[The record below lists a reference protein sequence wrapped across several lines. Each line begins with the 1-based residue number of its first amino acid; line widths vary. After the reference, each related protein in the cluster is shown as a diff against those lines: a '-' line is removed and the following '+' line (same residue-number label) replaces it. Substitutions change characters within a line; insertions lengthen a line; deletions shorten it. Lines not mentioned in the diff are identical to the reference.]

1 MTRSTWR
8 AALLLVA
15 TFAAGA
21 LAGSAAMAIAER
33 SGHFRTGSRGA
44 RGPNMEAYVEHLSG
58 ELSLNRTQKDSVRNI
73 LLHYKPAMDSVW
85 DQVGPRLETLR
96 TRIRS
101 EIRDVLTPEQQQRY
115 TDLIAR
121 LDSERRRMGR

>member
-1 MTRSTWR
+1 MTRSTWGA
-8 AALLLVA
+8 AALLIA

-21 LAGSAAMAIAER
+21 LAGGGAMAFAER
-33 SGHFRTGSRGA
+33 SGHFRTASRGP
-44 RGPNMEAYVEHLSG
+44 RGPNMDGYVEHLSG
-58 ELSLNRTQKDSVRNI
+58 ELRLNRSQKDSVRNI

-115 TDLIAR
+115 TDMIAR
-121 LDSERRRMGR
+121 LESERRRMGR